1 MSMYIQRASSQYTD
15 KLTLCYLKRE
25 GIGEKFCS
33 SLQQRVFDY
42 AEVDL
47 SFGGGGEVQTHWIPE
62 PTGFDISVRDIAEQ

>member
-47 SFGGGGEVQTHWIPE
+47 SLGGGGGGSK
-62 PTGFDISVRDIAEQ
+62 PTESPSLQVLIYL